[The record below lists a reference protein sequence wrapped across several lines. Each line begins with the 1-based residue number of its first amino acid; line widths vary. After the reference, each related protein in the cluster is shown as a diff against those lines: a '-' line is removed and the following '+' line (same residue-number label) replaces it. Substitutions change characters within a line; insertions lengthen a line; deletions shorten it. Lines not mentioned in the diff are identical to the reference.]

1 MIKNQ
6 INIEILCFSIYMHL
20 SFAPS
25 HPRLFHVIHTL
36 SFCIEPHD
44 LAQMRPTQLATQCVA
59 FLIIGKSEV
68 KLPAA
73 LEFYNRHATALF
85 MVQCYGAFR
94 RFFNAPLPA
103 AIRAF
108 GALFRPLGSIRAFN
122 ALLPAAIWAF
132 LTPYCLRQYGL
143 LTPYFAL
150 WAQYGL
156 LVPYFA
162 RWAQYGHFARLCAR
176 AAGPCAHTP
185 CIFGAYGTSTRSNSI
200 RD

>member
-108 GALFRPLGSIRAFN
+108 GALFRYLGSIRA
-122 ALLPAAIWAF
+122 
-132 LTPYCLRQYGL
+132 
-143 LTPYFAL
+143 
-150 WAQYGL
+150 
-156 LVPYFA
+156 
-162 RWAQYGHFARLCAR
+162 LCTAMCSGVR
-176 AAGPCAHTP
+176 PCAHTP